1 MNKVVLIGRLT
12 RDPELRYTGNN
23 TPVASFSLA
32 VNRNY
37 SNQQGEREADFINIV
52 VWRKQAENV
61 KNYLTQGSQVALDG
75 RLQTRTYDDQ
85 NGQRRYITEVIADN
99 VEFLGSRNSSNNSNN
114 MNNTSSAATNA
125 GPTPYDFAD
134 NASPKGTDV
143 DSNPFAD
150 FGANIE
156 ISDDELPF

>member
-1 MNKVVLIGRLT
+1 MNKVFLIGRLT

-32 VNRNY
+32 VNRNFT
-37 SNQQGEREADFINIV
+37 NQQGEREADFFNIT

-61 KNYLTQGSQVALDG
+61 KNYLSQGSQVAVEG
-75 RLQTRTYDDQ
+75 RLQTRNYEDKD
-85 NGQRRYITEVIADN
+85 GQKRYVTEVVADN
-99 VEFLGSRNSSNNSNN
+99 VEFLGSKNSSNNSSNGSHN
-114 MNNTSSAATNA
+114 QE
-125 GPTPYDFAD
+125 PTPYDFGD
-134 NASPKGTDV
+134 EKEPKGTDV

-150 FGANIE
+150 FGSSIE